1 MVDSGTPEANAL
13 EADAPL
19 VECDEKRPVSTPA
32 SARRALIQRPTVE
45 LDTGLC
51 GFFTPMN
58 SPDELSLPRKG
69 PDEIR

>member
-19 VECDEKRPVSTPA
+19 VEWDEKAPVSMPA
-32 SARRALIQRPTVE
+32 SVRRDLIQRPTVE
-45 LDTGLC
+45 LETGLC

-58 SPDELSLPRKG
+58 SLEELPLLRKG
-69 PDEIR
+69 PDESR